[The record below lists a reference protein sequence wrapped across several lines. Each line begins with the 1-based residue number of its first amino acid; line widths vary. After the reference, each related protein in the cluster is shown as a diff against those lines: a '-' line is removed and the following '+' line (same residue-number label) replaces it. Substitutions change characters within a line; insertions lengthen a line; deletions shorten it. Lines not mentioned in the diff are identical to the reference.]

1 MESVIESLTGAGYA
15 RCEQVEGTGQ
25 YAARGGILDFFPP
38 GNDYPVRIEFWGDS
52 IDTMAIFDA
61 EDQRRIDNIDEI
73 SILPATET
81 VFDSPAQLAGM
92 LKSFTEGLRGRNA
105 AFKKSV
111 AGDIERLENG
121 VSLSSYDRYLPIIY
135 QRAATLF
142 DYAEDALVFVCESA
156 SVEEHLRNFCTNQ
169 NEAVKHAFEDGL
181 LCSGLDVFWMD
192 SSELPS
198 VLEDRGAV
206 IMDNFPRGSYP
217 VKLRLNEYIQCG
229 QFSSWSGGIA
239 GLAEDLDQGA
249 GETSV
254 VMAGTPK
261 AALSLC
267 NDLYDG
273 GFNAVLHRKNP
284 ESFTAGAVNVISGTL
299 SSGFSYPSV
308 KFRLISYGGRH
319 SAQPSKLRKRRR
331 KAAEIFNSLEELR
344 RGDYVVHAAHGIG
357 IFTGINKIE
366 FDGVTKD
373 YITIKYAGDD
383 VLYVPVTQ
391 LDLVSKYIGASDNSE
406 RHIKLHKLGSQQ
418 WQKTRSRVRSA
429 VKDIARELT
438 ELYRERMR
446 TKGYAFSPDCDMQ
459 ADLKAGLS
467 LTRQRISS
475 DA

>member
-1 MESVIESLTGAGYA
+1 
-15 RCEQVEGTGQ
+15 
-25 YAARGGILDFFPP
+25 
-38 GNDYPVRIEFWGDS
+38 
-52 IDTMAIFDA
+52 
-61 EDQRRIDNIDEI
+61 
-73 SILPATET
+73 
-81 VFDSPAQLAGM
+81 M

-254 VMAGTPK
+254 VHGGNPK
-261 AALSLC
+261 GRAVALQ
-267 NDLYDG
+267 
-273 GFNAVLHRKNP
+273 R
-284 ESFTAGAVNVISGTL
+284 
-299 SSGFSYPSV
+299 SV
-308 KFRLISYGGRH
+308 RRRFQRR
-319 SAQPSKLRKRRR
+319 SAQEKSRKLYCG
-331 KAAEIFNSLEELR
+331 S
-344 RGDYVVHAAHGIG
+344 
-357 IFTGINKIE
+357 
-366 FDGVTKD
+366 
-373 YITIKYAGDD
+373 
-383 VLYVPVTQ
+383 
-391 LDLVSKYIGASDNSE
+391 SE
-406 RHIKLHKLGSQQ
+406 RDLRHAFVRIFVPIGEIPSHLIRRPALG
-418 WQKTRSRVRSA
+418 SA
-429 VKDIARELT
+429 VKAQETPQKGGRDI
-438 ELYRERMR
+438 
-446 TKGYAFSPDCDMQ
+446 Q
-459 ADLKAGLS
+459 
-467 LTRQRISS
+467 
-475 DA
+475 